1 MTFAIRIFDICG
13 PYCTAGEEAANLRT
27 IEIEPHISFAE
38 EIHLDFSGVRNMNS
52 SFCNALIA
60 TLVRQ
65 HGPPILRSLK
75 FLNCN
80 KTAQVLI
87 RSAITIG
94 LSEFPQTSRDFADIP

>member
-13 PYCTAGEEAANLRT
+13 PY
-27 IEIEPHISFAE
+27 
-38 EIHLDFSGVRNMNS
+38 
-52 SFCNALIA
+52 
-60 TLVRQ
+60 
-65 HGPPILRSLK
+65 GPPILRSLK